1 MRNIKLLIIGGSLIF
16 GGVACFDPKTTRYVI
31 ANSKTYEVSIFRQHC
46 AICHGPEGEGKTLD
60 DGTKVPSLR
69 EGEFKFKSEAEIQKQ
84 LADGGNGMS
93 PFRDLLTERE
103 LKLMAAF
110 VHNDLR
116 ANNK

>member
-1 MRNIKLLIIGGSLIF
+1 MRNLRLFIVSGFVIF
-16 GGVACFDPKTTRYVI
+16 GVAACFDSKPTRYVI
-31 ANSKTYEVSIFRQHC
+31 ANSKTYEASIFRQHC

-69 EGEFKFKSEAEIQKQ
+69 EGEFKFRTETEIQKQ
-84 LADGGNGMS
+84 ITDGGNGMS

-103 LKLMAAF
+103 RKLMAAF